1 MKIVEDV
8 SECFASLGILF
19 INTHG
24 LIENMKRN
32 MKEQNKETLCTALH
46 YFVIYMNEPKFS
58 FIWKNK
64 DLKMIFVGVI

>member
-1 MKIVEDV
+1 MFMKIVEDV

-32 MKEQNKETLCTALH
+32 MKEKKTKKLCAMHET
-46 YFVIYMNEPKFS
+46 
-58 FIWKNK
+58 
-64 DLKMIFVGVI
+64 IF